1 MGLFDIH
8 LDLNGIVDAVGAGLK
23 SAQDTV
29 GNIVPD
35 ELVKSAGDVLGAG
48 AAAVGDALGAGAAAV
63 GDAVGGVL
71 GGDQGEADEEA
82 SLRDLVALMWCLSTA
97 DGVVTGEERAKLAEL
112 AGSIDESY
120 ETYADEVERECAE
133 RISEAAGEFGQL
145 AACKIEAQR
154 ILESMDLSERDSRL
168 LCWNLLALAN
178 TDGLD
183 DRETDFIRFV
193 VRKANVDEATFEE
206 LRNYSDAIVEI
217 ERARKVLGTSDR
229 SYSKIEPLMTEYAHR
244 EQIILGAAQ
253 ALVCD

>member
-1 MGLFDIH
+1 MVHVVHVFHPSCIHGLQQDGSCPFPH
-8 LDLNGIVDAVGAGLK
+8 QSSVFKRTFNALVSLNQRLCK
-23 SAQDTV
+23 
-29 GNIVPD
+29 
-35 ELVKSAGDVLGAG
+35 
-48 AAAVGDALGAGAAAV
+48 
-63 GDAVGGVL
+63 
-71 GGDQGEADEEA
+71 
-82 SLRDLVALMWCLSTA
+82 
-97 DGVVTGEERAKLAEL
+97 
-112 AGSIDESY
+112 
-120 ETYADEVERECAE
+120 
-133 RISEAAGEFGQL
+133 AAGEFGQL

-154 ILESMDLSERDSRL
+154 IVESMELSERDSRL

-183 DRETDFIRFV
+183 ERETDFIRFV

-217 ERARKVLGTSDR
+217 EQARKALGTSDR

>member
-1 MGLFDIH
+1 MGLFDKH
-8 LDLNGIVDAVGAGLK
+8 LKLNNIVNAVGAGLK

-29 GNIVPD
+29 GSIVPD
-35 ELVKSAGDVLGAG
+35 ELVKGVSDVLGAG
-48 AAAVGDALGAGAAAV
+48 AAAVGG
-63 GDAVGGVL
+63 AVGGVL
-71 GGDQGEADEEA
+71 GGNQSETDDTA

-97 DGVVTGEERAKLAEL
+97 DGIVTGEERAKLAEL
-112 AGSIDESY
+112 AESIDENY
-120 ETYADEVERECAE
+120 ETYADDVERECAE
-133 RISEAAGEFGQL
+133 HISKAVGEFGQL

-154 ILESMDLSERDSRL
+154 IVESMELSERDSRL

-183 DRETDFIRFV
+183 ERETDFIRFV

-217 ERARKVLGTSDR
+217 EQARKALGTSDR